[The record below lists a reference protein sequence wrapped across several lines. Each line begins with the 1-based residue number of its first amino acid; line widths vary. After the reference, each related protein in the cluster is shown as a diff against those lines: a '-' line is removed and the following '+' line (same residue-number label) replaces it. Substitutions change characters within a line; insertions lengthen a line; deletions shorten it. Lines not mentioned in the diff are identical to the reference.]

1 MTERPSTGEWR
12 RISSAATP
20 LPTTGRGRAE
30 SLVRQRGPMLFGL
43 ALLLLLGGYLVYT
56 QYVVRQLRQE
66 ARRTSVMF
74 ARVYKALADPR
85 EDVAIDALLDLS
97 RNITEMRVPVI
108 VTDLEGRPT
117 ARANLPFESRAVDD
131 PRVRA
136 YVAVLDRQNPPVV
149 EPGVGTVHFG
159 HTPLVSR
166 LRWMPLAQVLIVLL
180 VVGAGGY
187 ALRVR
192 AGAERERVW
201 AGMARESA
209 HQLGTP
215 LSSLAGWM
223 ELLRERDEEGALTYA
238 LDHMQADYERLER
251 VAHRFERLGRPPRRE
266 PVDVGEVVDRIA
278 AYFRARVPTRTNAVQ
293 IAAAR
298 PEEPVI
304 VQADPVLLEWALE
317 SLVRNAIDALAG
329 RGGRIYLAASRL
341 PDGRVRLRVADDGPG
356 VPRELRARVFEPGFT
371 TKTSGW
377 GIGLALTR
385 RIIEEWHGGRL
396 LLVPVE
402 RGATFD
408 IILQA

>member
-1 MTERPSTGEWR
+1 MP
-12 RISSAATP
+12 P
-20 LPTTGRGRAE
+20 LRQR
-30 SLVRQRGPMLFGL
+30 LVRQGGPTLVATALCLVL
-43 ALLLLLGGYLVYT
+43 AAYLVYT
-56 QYVVRQLRQE
+56 QYVVRQLRME

-74 ARVYKALADPR
+74 ARVYSALADPR
-85 EDVAIDALLDLS
+85 EDVANDALLDLS
-97 RNITEMRVPVI
+97 RHITEMQVPVI
-108 VTDLEGRPT
+108 VTDETGRPT
-117 ARANLPFESRAVDD
+117 ARANLPFTSRIDD
-131 PRVRA
+131 PRIRDYVR
-136 YVAVLDRQNPPVV
+136 VLDRQNPPVV

-166 LRWMPLAQVLIVLL
+166 LRWLPLAQVLIVLV
-180 VVGAGGY
+180 VVGAGIY

-215 LSSLAGWM
+215 LSSLSGWI
-223 ELLRERDEEGALTYA
+223 ELLRERDAEGTLTYA
-238 LDHMQADYERLER
+238 LDHMQADYDRLER
-251 VAHRFERLGRPPRRE
+251 VAHRFERLGRPPRRA
-266 PVDVGEVVDRIA
+266 PVDVGRIVERTA
-278 AYFRARVPTRTNAVQ
+278 EYFRARVPTRSNAVQ
-293 IAAAR
+293 IAAAS
-298 PEEPVI
+298 PEEPLV
-304 VQADPVLLEWALE
+304 VQADAVLLEWALE
-317 SLVRNAIDALAG
+317 SLVRNAVDALAG

-341 PDGRVRLRVADDGPG
+341 PDGRVRVRVADDGPG
-356 VPRELRARVFEPGFT
+356 VPRELRARVFDAGFT

-385 RIIEEWHGGRL
+385 RIVEEWHGGRL